1 MDLAT
6 ITRDELKRKMDRG
19 DPFVL
24 VDVLEPATYGRER
37 LPDAVNIP
45 WGHVAELAPRVIPD
59 KSAEVVVYCS
69 SPT

>member
-6 ITRDELKRKMDRG
+6 ITRDELKRKMDGGER
-19 DPFVL
+19 FAL
-24 VDVLEPATYGRER
+24 VDVLEPDAYGRDH
-37 LPDAVNIP
+37 LPGAVNIP

-59 KSAEVVVYCS
+59 KGAEVVVYCS